1 MSAGKHSL
9 WGLKLLLKELVE
21 QVKDPSRVAAGL
33 KAAVHNPRVS
43 EEAKESASER
53 LHEMGED
60 VEPTK
65 ETTSMLTPTSLGGNF
80 CLLTR
85 RQRHA
90 TEKRHAEER
99 RQAEEKRHAE
109 EQMMEGKTESRVMG
123 GYKATLKNPR
133 VSPEAKEHAE
143 EVLEQHHV
151 PH

>member
-1 MSAGKHSL
+1 VGTFAYFYAPFH
-9 WGLKLLLKELVE
+9 
-21 QVKDPSRVAAGL
+21 
-33 KAAVHNPRVS
+33 VS
-43 EEAKESASER
+43 NCSE
-53 LHEMGED
+53 G
-60 VEPTK
+60 
-65 ETTSMLTPTSLGGNF
+65 
-80 CLLTR
+80 

>member
-1 MSAGKHSL
+1 M
-9 WGLKLLLKELVE
+9 
-21 QVKDPSRVAAGL
+21 
-33 KAAVHNPRVS
+33 HNPRVS

-65 ETTSMLTPTSLGGNF
+65 ETTSMLTLTSLGGNF
-80 CLLTR
+80 CSLMRQARPGAKQVDHLVRGPTFYAPSHVSNCSEG

-99 RQAEEKRHAE
+99 RHAEEKRHAE

-123 GYKATLKNPR
+123 GYKATLK
-133 VSPEAKEHAE
+133 SKH
-143 EVLEQHHV
+143 
-151 PH
+151 